1 MSLRRH
7 AGAEIVHAEERRQRL
22 VDVGR
27 DFLLNILRQCQRA
40 VHGGV
45 GDVVAG
51 GQKLAGRIEESHIID
66 LEAGN
71 GRGDEVTDGSRCLA
85 PCGGA
90 GADHDRCGGLL
101 FATAEIADV
110 RHDDMDACSGNAVNL
125 LDGAADFALKGANA
139 RHFLHEGGQAERT
152 DIVEK
157 LITGIGA
164 VRQAALGQKQPC
176 LAGEPNGNLKAGT
189 IGPYLKV
196 QTRFGER
203 NADLVEV
210 AFSSPT

>member
-1 MSLRRH
+1 
-7 AGAEIVHAEERRQRL
+7 
-22 VDVGR
+22 
-27 DFLLNILRQCQRA
+27 
-40 VHGGV
+40 
-45 GDVVAG
+45 
-51 GQKLAGRIEESHIID
+51 
-66 LEAGN
+66 
-71 GRGDEVTDGSRCLA
+71 
-85 PCGGA
+85 
-90 GADHDRCGGLL
+90 
-101 FATAEIADV
+101 
-110 RHDDMDACSGNAVNL
+110 MDACSGNAVNL
-125 LDGAADFALKGANA
+125 LDGAADLALKGANA

-164 VRQAALGQKQPC
+164 IRQAALGQKQPC

-210 AFSSPT
+210 AFFKPHIKGLVSGTVHVKRCCKDNGHGQNAHAAQHQKPCLPQRSNILQDLRDLI